1 MQNTAPNQQKRITK
15 NVIFGIVIVS
25 IVLSLAVYYTT
36 KKLSLSLIA
45 LVAAIGVATAVRI
58 MNEKM
63 KGAKRIKKMEE
74 AFPDFLE
81 LMSSNLRAGMTI
93 DKALLASS
101 REEFAPLDAEIIKLG
116 KDIAT
121 GKNIERAL
129 KDMADRINSDKM
141 RKTLL
146 VIISGI
152 KAGGN
157 LATLLEETA
166 VQTRE
171 RGFVEKRAASNVL
184 MYVIF
189 IFFALAIGAPVLFGL
204 SAALVGII
212 TQLLATIPPMESTTM
227 NLPFT
232 LTKVSIS
239 PEFVTGFSL
248 VFLIMTDILGSLV
261 IGSVS
266 RGEEKAGAKYI
277 VPLIIISLAIFFI
290 VKTTLL
296 SYFSDFLG

>member
-1 MQNTAPNQQKRITK
+1 MQNTAPNQQKKINK
-15 NVIFGIVIVS
+15 KVIVGIAIIS
-25 IVLSLAVYYTT
+25 IVLSLAVYYLT
-36 KKLSLSLIA
+36 KKSSFSLIA
-45 LVAAIGVATAVRI
+45 LIAAIGVATTVRV

-74 AFPDFLE
+74 SFPDFLE

-101 REEFAPLDAEIIKLG
+101 REEFAPLDAEITKLG

-129 KDMADRINSDKM
+129 KDMADRINSERM

-212 TQLLATIPPMESTTM
+212 TQLLATIPPMEGTTM

-239 PEFVTGFSL
+239 PEFITGFSL

-261 IGSVS
+261 LGSVS
-266 RGEEKAGAKYI
+266 KGEEKAGAKYI

-296 SYFSDFLG
+296 SYFSGFLG